1 MPVVIQQTYQ
11 LTFGKMNI
19 SRGTG
24 VILDEYD
31 EQKAKIKLYSWDVL
45 PLCRNDRC
53 PASNFCHYLTGKADP
68 ERCWVI
74 GKYIKHTVDVIF
86 GNIGE
91 KMTEAQLFRVG
102 TSLIPLY
109 RNLARLKI
117 EEAGLVSPMETV
129 KGRSVPSN
137 IYREIREHIKAI
149 DALWKSIGIETLDLK
164 FNLPQGVMFDE
175 EGSDGDSYY
184 DQLEK
189 GVLEDSMKDVTP
201 SAKKKKRSKLKIRRS
216 VFNRDPLTK

>member
-24 VILDEYD
+24 IILDEFD
-31 EQKAKIKLYSWDVL
+31 EQKSKIKLYSWDVL
-45 PLCRNDRC
+45 PLCQSDRC
-53 PASNFCHYLTGKADP
+53 PASNFCQYLTGKSIPD
-68 ERCWVI
+68 RCLVI
-74 GKYIKHTVDVIF
+74 QKYIKHTVDVIF

-117 EEAGLVSPMETV
+117 EEAGMLSPMETV
-129 KGRSVPSN
+129 KGRSTPSN

-149 DALWKSIGIETLDLK
+149 DSLWKSIGIEMIDMK
-164 FNLPQGVMFDE
+164 FNLPGGDVFDGAE
-175 EGSDGDSYY
+175 GDSYY

-189 GVLEDSMKDVTP
+189 GVLEDSIKDATP
-201 SAKKKKRSKLKIRRS
+201 GKKKKKKRLKIRRS
-216 VFNRDPLTK
+216 VFNREALN

>member
-1 MPVVIQQTYQ
+1 MPVVLPQTYQ

-24 VILDEYD
+24 VILDEFD

-45 PLCRNDRC
+45 PMCRSDEC
-53 PASNFCHYLTGKADP
+53 PAAHYCHYLTGKAEP

-86 GNIGE
+86 GNIGD

-102 TSLIPLY
+102 TGLIPLY

-117 EEAGLVSPMETV
+117 EEAGLVSPNIETV
-129 KGRSVPSN
+129 KGTPVPHP
-137 IYREIREHIKAI
+137 IYKEIRAYIKDI
-149 DALWKSIGIETLDLK
+149 EALWKSIGIENLDFK
-164 FNLPQGVMFDE
+164 YNVPSGVEFSDE
-175 EGSDGDSYY
+175 GDGDSYY

-189 GVLEDSMKDVTP
+189 GVLQDSLKDVTP
-201 SAKKKKRSKLKIRRS
+201 KTKKKKKLKIRKS
-216 VFNRDPLTK
+216 VFNQDPLKG

>member
-24 VILDEYD
+24 VILDEFD

-45 PLCRNDRC
+45 PLCRNDEC
-53 PASNFCHYLTGKADP
+53 PAANFCHYLAGSLDP

-91 KMTEAQLFRVG
+91 RMTEAQLFRVG

-117 EEAGLVSPMETV
+117 EEAGLVSPMQVNNRNTY
-129 KGRSVPSN
+129 VPAP

-149 DALWKSIGIETLDLK
+149 EALWKSIGIEFLDMK
-164 FNLPQGVMFDE
+164 FNLPQEFDF
-175 EGSDGDSYY
+175 GDAAGGDSYY

-201 SAKKKKRSKLKIRRS
+201 GKKKKKPKLKIRKS
-216 VFNRDPLTK
+216 VFNREALNK